1 MSAAAAPVYTMAM
14 SPTPMLGLST
24 APGSGASYGGAPPPP
39 SASTFYDGVNDSLF
53 CGGAP
58 YARASSSFG
67 SGGIPIFSAVD
78 NAVGAQA
85 APKFYKLEFP
95 TYDDGVDPL
104 N

>member
-1 MSAAAAPVYTMAM
+1 M
-14 SPTPMLGLST
+14 
-24 APGSGASYGGAPPPP
+24 APGSSASYGGVPPPP
-39 SASTFYDGVNDSLF
+39 SASMFYGGVDDSLLY
-53 CGGAP
+53 GSALYTG
-58 YARASSSFG
+58 ASSSFG